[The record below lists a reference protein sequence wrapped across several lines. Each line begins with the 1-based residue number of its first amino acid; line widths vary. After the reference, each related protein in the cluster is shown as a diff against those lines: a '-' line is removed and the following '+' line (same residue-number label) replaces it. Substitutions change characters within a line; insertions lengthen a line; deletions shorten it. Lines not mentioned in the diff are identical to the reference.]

1 MKPHGRRV
9 RGPVSDLVELR
20 GPSGDRSHAIA
31 YHDAFR
37 DDPAL
42 GTGLDVLRSFLELP
56 MVEGIAPLRFTRRGF
71 LVYATPDVRTVREL
85 IGVFAEEGGAG
96 PRAALEL
103 IERAGRTI
111 VEAARVAEHHGLR
124 SHGSLDPWRVGV
136 AADGAVTLLGY
147 GLPPLEV
154 VDFLRDERLVPPAD
168 ALRYAPPERLDGEAE
183 EARSDL
189 YALCLMAV
197 ELCTGFPVYRG
208 DARTVLDA
216 AGAGDA
222 PDLLGSAPRAL
233 ADVVR
238 PMLAPYA
245 SQRPEPGRWLQTVA
259 AAARGAEGRTLGELV
274 EEGAQYLSDVE
285 EDLAPGAVIED
296 FVGPPPKDPRIEA
309 LRPPIEAQAARARAS
324 MGTLGELPAVDD
336 AIAEVAAAL
345 TLAEQASSDV
355 VAAMEEADAAL
366 AALQECGDLVQAE
379 GLLRTATEAA
389 DRAELAA
396 EQVVAA
402 RADAVAADRT
412 AKERAASKRRAVL
425 TAAEE
430 AIARAEAALEAF
442 GELEEAEA
450 RLGAARAAMRK
461 ASVARDHRSAER
473 AAGRATTAAEA
484 ALAAV
489 DGARRKAEEEVRR
502 KAEAEEA
509 RRRAEEE
516 ARREAEAEEARR
528 VAEEEEARRRA
539 EEDAR
544 RKAEEQEARRKAE
557 EEEARRKAE
566 E

>member
-20 GPSGDRSHAIA
+20 GPTGDRSHAIA

-56 MVEGIAPLRFTRRGF
+56 MVDGIAPLRASRRGF

-85 IGVFAEEGGAG
+85 IGVFAEEGGGG

-111 VEAARVAEHHGLR
+111 VEAARVAEHHGVR

-136 AADGAVTLLGY
+136 SADGSVTLLGY

-183 EARSDL
+183 EERSDL

-208 DARTVLDA
+208 DARAVLDA

-222 PDLLGSAPRAL
+222 PDLLTGVPQAL
-233 ADVVR
+233 ADAVR

-245 SQRPEPGRWLQTVA
+245 SQRPDPLRWLATVA
-259 AAARGAEGRTLGELV
+259 SAARRAEGRTLGELV

-285 EDLAPGAVIED
+285 EDLPPGASIDD
-296 FVGPPPKDPRIEA
+296 FVGPPPKDARIDA
-309 LRPPIEAQAARARAS
+309 LEPQLRAQAARAREALA
-324 MGTLGELPAVDD
+324 GLGDPPAVDD
-336 AIAEVAAAL
+336 AMPEVAAA
-345 TLAEQASSDV
+345 TSRAEEALADV
-355 VAAMEEADAAL
+355 VAAVDEAEVALEAFAAC
-366 AALQECGDLVQAE
+366 ADFAVANN
-379 GLLRTATEAA
+379 LLGVATAAA
-389 DRAELAA
+389 DRAVSAAVRVSTARAEAEAADLAA
-396 EQVVAA
+396 K
-402 RADAVAADRT
+402 D
-412 AKERAASKRRAVL
+412 RAAAERQAVL
-425 TAAEE
+425 GAAEE
-430 AIARAEAALEAF
+430 AIARAEEALEAF

-473 AAGRATTAAEA
+473 AAGRATAAAEA
-484 ALAAV
+484 ALEAVVAAKEK
-489 DGARRKAEEEVRR
+489 AAAELRRKAEHEARE
-502 KAEAEEA
+502 KAEHEA

-516 ARREAEAEEARR
+516 RARREAEEEGR
-528 VAEEEEARRRA
+528 
-539 EEDAR
+539 
-544 RKAEEQEARRKAE
+544 QEGGSSPPRG
-557 EEEARRKAE
+557 
-566 E
+566 